1 VQTLNRP
8 VFFFAGGG
16 TGGHCY
22 PALAIAQRLHELLPQ
37 SEIHFAGTR
46 YGIESR
52 IVPEHGYPLHLLS
65 VRGFARN
72 KFWINISVPFRL
84 IASLWQSKRL
94 LEKYQPSVV
103 IGTGGYVSGPFLFMA
118 HAMGYPTLIQ
128 EQNSYPG
135 VTTRILARFVDE
147 IHVSFQSSEGH
158 FKLGDKIHLT
168 GNPVRSMAVAESV
181 QECRTGF
188 GLAADKPTVLV
199 FGGSQGARIIN
210 QTMMAILQPL
220 LAQTDA
226 QILWAAG
233 RWNLAQVQQAAAP
246 HGNRVKVLEYITE
259 MARAYRA
266 ADLAVC
272 RAGALTLAEL
282 AQAGLPAIL
291 IPFAQAA
298 ANHQEANALALQ
310 EQKAALVILERELVP
325 ERVLQKIV
333 TVLQD
338 NPLRKQMGEAS
349 QRTAFKDA
357 SEQLAQAVI
366 RMSKT
371 RGIW

>member
-1 VQTLNRP
+1 MQTQTRQ

-22 PALAIAQRLHELLPQ
+22 PALAIAQRLRELLPQ

-52 IVPEHGYPLHLLS
+52 IVPEHGFPLHMLS
-65 VRGFARN
+65 VRGFARK
-72 KFWINISVPFRL
+72 KFWTNISVPFRL
-84 IASLWQSKRL
+84 LASLWQSKRL
-94 LEKYQPSVV
+94 LEKYQPLVV
-103 IGTGGYVSGPFLFMA
+103 VGTGGYVSGPLLFMA
-118 HAMGYPTLIQ
+118 HVMGYPTLIQ

-135 VTTRILARFVDE
+135 ITTRILARFVDE
-147 IHVSFQSSEGH
+147 IHVSFQGTGRYM
-158 FKLGDKIHLT
+158 KMGDKIFVT
-168 GNPVRSMAVAESV
+168 GNPVRSMTVTESV
-181 QECRTGF
+181 QECRRGF

-210 QTMMAILQPL
+210 QTMMAIVEPL
-220 LAQTDA
+220 LKQTDA

-233 RWNLAQVQQAAAP
+233 RWNLAQVQQTALP
-246 HGNRVKVLEYITE
+246 FGSRIRVLEYITE

-325 ERVLQKIV
+325 EQVLQSIMS
-333 TVLQD
+333 VLKD
-338 NPLRKQMGEAS
+338 NPLRKQMGEAI
-349 QRTAFKDA
+349 RATAFKEA
-357 SEQLAQAVI
+357 TEELAQAVI
-366 RMSKT
+366 RMSKV
-371 RGIW
+371 RGN